1 MASLV
6 LFYFIK
12 DPNCVFDYEK
22 CIIIFVLTFFT
33 GRCDE
38 PTTLFVLSQLVQ
50 EPLKIKKEP
59 MAFLTLVGLGSV
71 LLSPDSDFVE
81 LELISQT
88 DRLSLCP
95 PYRGPRHG
103 EAAVLIN
110 SKGPRLLHLPT
121 HRAQSSHLRHRLRPP
136 CSPRSPRQ
144 PPPRSPPRPRSSR
157 IWCTPPPS
165 LNA

>member
-1 MASLV
+1 M
-6 LFYFIK
+6 
-12 DPNCVFDYEK
+12 FDYGK
-22 CIIIFVLTFFT
+22 CIIIFVLLPRHRY
-33 GRCDE
+33 GRHYLVYVVPASSGTSNDKE
-38 PTTLFVLSQLVQ
+38 GTSLF
-50 EPLKIKKEP
+50 
-59 MAFLTLVGLGSV
+59 LVGLGSI
-71 LLSPDSDFVE
+71 LLSPDSDFIG

-88 DRLSLCP
+88 DLLSLCP
-95 PYRGPRHG
+95 PYRGRRRG
-103 EAAVLIN
+103 EAAALIN

-144 PPPRSPPRPRSSR
+144 PPPRSPPSPLSS